1 MKKEVGA
8 KSQINHV
15 TIIELEESTEL
26 ESELQLEEQYFQ
38 SGTAREGDC
47 ECQELEKV
55 FEAQKIRIFYY

>member
-8 KSQINHV
+8 KSQINDV
-15 TIIELEESTEL
+15 TIIELEESKEL
-26 ESELQLEEQYFQ
+26 ESEL
-38 SGTAREGDC
+38 